1 MCPRPQN
8 KIRTDDLH
16 STTKTNKLKDLAE
29 KSLLCLAFKR
39 TLNPIHVDNRQ
50 IRTRA
55 HDFPGLKVENYIHTR
70 YERSVQY
77 RTFQVWSKADKDVK
91 SCESYTTLK
100 TLLKGRLELKIGP
113 CLNIVP
119 YLLSCHPTEYSL
131 KKNLFITQ
139 NN

>member
-1 MCPRPQN
+1 MNIDLKYLQRIQNRGLRVCVRPQN
-8 KIRTDDLH
+8 EIRIADLH

-29 KSLLCLAFKR
+29 KSLLCLAYKW
-39 TLNPIHVDNRQ
+39 TLNPIHVDTRQ

-55 HDFPGLKVENYIHTR
+55 HDFPVLKVENNIHTR

-113 CLNIVP
+113 
-119 YLLSCHPTEYSL
+119 
-131 KKNLFITQ
+131 
-139 NN
+139 